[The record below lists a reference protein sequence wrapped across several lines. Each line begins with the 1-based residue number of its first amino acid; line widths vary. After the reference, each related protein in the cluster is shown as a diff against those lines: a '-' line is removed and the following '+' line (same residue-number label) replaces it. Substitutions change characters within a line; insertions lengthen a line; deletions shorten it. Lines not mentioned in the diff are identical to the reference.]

1 MQFNLKSYQIYK
13 TKQYLQESEFLLFS
27 IGANQNSQN
36 WVAIEQNLQKLSLN
50 YYKTYNNITIET
62 LKHSVYENSFYT
74 INSTFF
80 FLTPQKNS
88 RLLTRNNLINTLSI
102 ISFIILAFKLAKKMY
117 LITQLNNMV
126 SFNYKKNLSITYQFL
141 ITIFKCFHRLKKDIC

>member
-36 WVAIEQNLQKLSLN
+36 WVAIEQNLQKLNLD

-80 FLTPQKNS
+80 FLKPQKNC
-88 RLLTRNNLINTLSI
+88 RLLTRNNMINTLSV
-102 ISFIILAFKLAKKMY
+102 ISFTILAFKLAKKMY

-126 SFNYKKNLSITYQFL
+126 SFNYKKNLSIMYQFL
-141 ITIFKCFHRLKKDIC
+141 ITIFKCFHRLRKDIG